1 LFTSPLFSKTTL
13 HLAQDKIFTITA
25 SSNRGRNFY
34 VQSRRLNGAEDSRT
48 WITHQVL
55 LEGGELHM
63 EMGPYANMRAVRDE
77 DLPYSASR

>member
-1 LFTSPLFSKTTL
+1 
-13 HLAQDKIFTITA
+13 
-25 SSNRGRNFY
+25 
-34 VQSRRLNGAEDSRT
+34 VQSRQLNGAEDSRT